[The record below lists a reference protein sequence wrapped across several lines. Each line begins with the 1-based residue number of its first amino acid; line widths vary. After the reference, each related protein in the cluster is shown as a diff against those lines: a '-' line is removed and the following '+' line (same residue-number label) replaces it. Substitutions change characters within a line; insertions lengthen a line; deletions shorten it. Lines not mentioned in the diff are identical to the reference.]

1 MNYKKALL
9 AGSVVAAVG
18 MLCTMIKERVLRKI
32 LFKNERY

>member
-9 AGSVVAAVG
+9 AGSIVAAVG
-18 MLCTMIKERVLRKI
+18 MVYTIITERVLRKI

>member
-9 AGSVVAAVG
+9 AGSIVAAVG
-18 MLCTMIKERVLRKI
+18 MVCTIIAERVLRKI